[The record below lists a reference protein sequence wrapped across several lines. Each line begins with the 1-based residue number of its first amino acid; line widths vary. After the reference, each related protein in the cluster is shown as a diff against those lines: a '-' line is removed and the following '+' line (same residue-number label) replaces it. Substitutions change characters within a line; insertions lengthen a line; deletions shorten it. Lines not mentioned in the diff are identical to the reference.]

1 MTSPQTQ
8 QKRLKRTLLDMEE
21 GPTSEME
28 EKAMPDMEEESI
40 PDMEKESIPDIWTE
54 GGPALYPTTQYLC
67 QRQEYNEIV
76 QHFWSMSFMALPHMR
91 SIPADF
97 KKGFSKINLE
107 VHSWAWRFG
116 EDKPMSHLS
125 SGDKQAIIASLDGF
139 CVQEDWDKI
148 HSSLPPAARSVFGKV
163 LLEAM
168 LNQFIYK
175 KFATSPFW
183 FMDAKMDATD
193 QPGDANFIR
202 RLDYIYQRFRE
213 ILPTNAAWWKSTLV
227 SICTAEVQFV
237 GGPRYSAL
245 GQPMHERRKAL
256 VKSYEEELW
265 ECRLFRLL
273 LKDSLSQS
281 LQTFRDDRLHL
292 ILELAA
298 QEFIAGQAGLFGNLV
313 VERLPELAKF
323 DRHSDTMV
331 DHWYHAGFEPQ
342 DGAPVLLVIRPRYS
356 YHDTIM
362 GMSWIPVPPV
372 QLIQAE
378 VVTGPAGPEEQAR
391 WAAAAGDH
399 DPTQDE
405 RIDKED
411 VDNEGVE
418 GEDEGKDG
426 RKEEGEKPGEDDDN
440 NNNNDDD
447 VDENDNNDVD
457 SSVDDA

>member
-1 MTSPQTQ
+1 
-8 QKRLKRTLLDMEE
+8 
-21 GPTSEME
+21 
-28 EKAMPDMEEESI
+28 MPDMEEESI

-213 ILPTNAAWWKSTLV
+213 SMCISSLHSPL
-227 SICTAEVQFV
+227 F
-237 GGPRYSAL
+237 PRSC
-245 GQPMHERRKAL
+245 MFWNR
-256 VKSYEEELW
+256 
-265 ECRLFRLL
+265 
-273 LKDSLSQS
+273 
-281 LQTFRDDRLHL
+281 
-292 ILELAA
+292 
-298 QEFIAGQAGLFGNLV
+298 
-313 VERLPELAKF
+313 
-323 DRHSDTMV
+323 
-331 DHWYHAGFEPQ
+331 
-342 DGAPVLLVIRPRYS
+342 
-356 YHDTIM
+356 
-362 GMSWIPVPPV
+362 
-372 QLIQAE
+372 
-378 VVTGPAGPEEQAR
+378 
-391 WAAAAGDH
+391 
-399 DPTQDE
+399 
-405 RIDKED
+405 
-411 VDNEGVE
+411 
-418 GEDEGKDG
+418 
-426 RKEEGEKPGEDDDN
+426 
-440 NNNNDDD
+440 
-447 VDENDNNDVD
+447 
-457 SSVDDA
+457 

>member
-1 MTSPQTQ
+1 MH
-8 QKRLKRTLLDMEE
+8 LK
-21 GPTSEME
+21 S
-28 EKAMPDMEEESI
+28 A
-40 PDMEKESIPDIWTE
+40 
-54 GGPALYPTTQYLC
+54 
-67 QRQEYNEIV
+67 
-76 QHFWSMSFMALPHMR
+76 F
-91 SIPADF
+91 
-97 KKGFSKINLE
+97 
-107 VHSWAWRFG
+107 
-116 EDKPMSHLS
+116 
-125 SGDKQAIIASLDGF
+125 
-139 CVQEDWDKI
+139 
-148 HSSLPPAARSVFGKV
+148 SSLPSLLHV
-163 LLEAM
+163 LESLT
-168 LNQFIYK
+168 LCLI
-175 KFATSPFW
+175 
-183 FMDAKMDATD
+183 
-193 QPGDANFIR
+193 IV
-202 RLDYIYQRFRE
+202 
-213 ILPTNAAWWKSTLV
+213 LPTNAAWWKSTLV

-440 NNNNDDD
+440 NNNDDD